1 MKLIWDAKK
10 HASNLVKNGVDFAS
24 VERFQWKTALSAEDI
39 RRDYGETRYQVIG
52 YAGGVLHVLI
62 YTPRGNSI
70 RAISLRKATPKERIR
85 YAQAQKQADPSA
97 T

>member
-1 MKLIWDAKK
+1 MFGCPR
-10 HASNLVKNGVDFAS
+10 NRGNFN
-24 VERFQWKTALSAEDI
+24 
-39 RRDYGETRYQVIG
+39 
-52 YAGGVLHVLI
+52 AGGVLHVLI

-70 RAISLRKATPKERIR
+70 RVISLRKATPKERIR